1 MTHLILAGFM
11 GTGKSTVGR
20 LLAKR
25 LHLSFID
32 CDSAIEDTAGTS
44 IPEIFAAEGE
54 AAFRALETAVLTR
67 VLKGES
73 SVVALGGGALTIPEN
88 LALAKSAGPLIC
100 LAADP
105 AVILERVS
113 ATPGTR
119 PLLKVADP
127 LTKIRELLESREAS
141 YLQADVQVD
150 TTHLQ
155 PAQVVDEV
163 MDWLERVRVQLG
175 ERSYDIHI
183 AEGCHGWT
191 GRLLAELPQR
201 VSSAVV
207 ISNREIDGRYGKT
220 LRDSLKAAGI
230 PHSTLLVPAGERY
243 KSLET
248 ANRLYGDLI
257 RHKADRKS
265 VIIALGGGVIG
276 DLAGFVAG
284 TYQRGIRFLQVP
296 TSLLAQVDSS
306 VGGKVGVNHPQGK
319 NMIGVFLQPQAVFI
333 DPGTLSSLPM
343 RELRS
348 GLAEVVKHGVICDAS
363 FFDYLEG
370 HVDNILRLEPEAIKH
385 IIRRSCQIKGQ
396 VVEEDEKES
405 GLRAIL
411 NFGHTAAHAVETY
424 TSYDRYTHGEA
435 VAIGMVV
442 AARIA
447 HSVGMLR
454 AEPLHRLT
462 RLLERFG
469 LPTHLP
475 KADPAVLMGLMD
487 ADKKT
492 ISGQLRFVL
501 PRDFGT
507 VEIVT
512 DVPRDV
518 LRRALKES
526 VEL

>member
-1 MTHLILAGFM
+1 M

-25 LHLSFID
+25 LNLPFFD
-32 CDSAIEDTAGTS
+32 GDAVIEEVAGKS
-44 IPEIFAAEGE
+44 VPEIFAADGE
-54 AAFRALETAVLTR
+54 AAFRALETQVLTR
-67 VLKGES
+67 LLGGES

-88 LALAKSAGPLIC
+88 LALAKSAGPVIC
-100 LAADP
+100 LTAEP
-105 AVILERVS
+105 SVILQRVMS
-113 ATPGTR
+113 TPGTR

-127 LTKIRELLESREAS
+127 LAKIRELLESREAS

-155 PAQVVDEV
+155 PAQVVEEV
-163 MDWLERVRVQLG
+163 MDWLHHVRVELG

-183 AEGCHGWT
+183 AEGCHAWIGP
-191 GRLLAELPQR
+191 LLAKLPEL
-201 VSSAVV
+201 VSSAII
-207 ISNREIDGRYGKT
+207 ISNREISQRYGKV
-220 LRDSLKAAGI
+220 LRDSLKEAGI
-230 PHSTLLVPAGERY
+230 PLHTLLVPAGEKY
-243 KSLET
+243 KSLDT
-248 ANRLYGDLI
+248 AGRLYGDLI

-284 TYQRGIRFLQVP
+284 TYQRGIRFLQAP

-319 NMIGVFLQPQAVFI
+319 NMIGVFLQPQVVLI
-333 DPGTLSSLPM
+333 DPGTLSSLPI

-348 GLAEVVKHGVICDAS
+348 GLAEVIKHGVIRDES

-370 HVDNILRLEPEAIKH
+370 HVDNIMRLEPEAMKH
-385 IIRRSCQIKGQ
+385 IIRRSCQIKAR
-396 VVEEDEKES
+396 VVEEDEQEG

-435 VAIGMVV
+435 VSIGMVV

-447 HSVGMLR
+447 HSLGMLR

-462 RLLERFG
+462 RLLERFD

-487 ADKKT
+487 TDKKT
-492 ISGQLRFVL
+492 IAGQLRFVL
-501 PRDFGT
+501 PRELGA

-512 DVPRDV
+512 AVPRDV

>member
-11 GTGKSTVGR
+11 GTGKSTIGR
-20 LLAKR
+20 LLAER
-25 LHLSFID
+25 LRLPFID
-32 CDSAIEDTAGTS
+32 CDTEIEAAAGKS

-54 AAFRALETAVLTR
+54 AAFRALETQVLTR
-67 VLKGES
+67 VLKGDS
-73 SVVALGGGALTIPEN
+73 AIMALGGGALTIPEN
-88 LALAKSAGPLIC
+88 LALVKSAGPVIC
-100 LAADP
+100 LAANP
-105 AVILERVS
+105 SVIYQRVMAV
-113 ATPGTR
+113 PGQR

-127 LTKIRELLESREAS
+127 LAKIRDLLESREAS
-141 YLQADVQVD
+141 YLQADVQID
-150 TTHLQ
+150 TSHLE
-155 PAQVVDEV
+155 PDGVVEEV
-163 MDWLERVRVQLG
+163 LDWLHHVRVELD

-183 AEGCHGWT
+183 TPGCHAWAGP
-191 GRLLAELPQR
+191 LLAKLPQR
-201 VSSAVV
+201 VSSAVI
-207 ISNREIDGRYGKT
+207 ISNREIDQRYGKA
-220 LRDSLKAAGI
+220 LREGLKGAGI

-257 RHKADRKS
+257 RRKADRKS
-265 VIIALGGGVIG
+265 VIVALGGGVIG

-284 TYQRGIRFLQVP
+284 TYQRGIRFIQVP

-319 NMIGVFLQPQAVFI
+319 NMIGVFLQPQVVLI
-333 DPGTLSSLPM
+333 DPGTLSTLPI

-348 GLAEVVKHGVICDAS
+348 GLAEVVKHGAIRDES
-363 FFDYLEG
+363 FFTYLESR
-370 HVDNILRLEPEAIKH
+370 VDNILRLEPEAMEH
-385 IIRRSCQIKGQ
+385 IIRRSCQIKAH
-396 VVEEDEKES
+396 VVEEDEEEG

-447 HSVGMLR
+447 HSLGMLR

-487 ADKKT
+487 TDKKAVA
-492 ISGQLRFVL
+492 GQIRFVL
-501 PRDFGT
+501 PRDLGT

-518 LRRALKES
+518 LRCALKES
-526 VEL
+526 IEL

>member
-1 MTHLILAGFM
+1 MTHLLLAGFM
-11 GTGKSTVGR
+11 GTGKSTIGQ
-20 LLAKR
+20 LLAER
-25 LHLSFID
+25 LGLPFVD
-32 CDSAIEDTAGTS
+32 CDAAIEAAAGKP
-44 IPEIFAAEGE
+44 IPAIFATDGE
-54 AAFRALETAVLTR
+54 SAFRRLETEVLTR
-67 VLKGES
+67 VLRDDS
-73 SVVALGGGALTIPEN
+73 SVVALGGGALTIPDN
-88 LALAKSAGPLIC
+88 LALAKSAGPVIC

-105 AVILERVS
+105 AVILARVS

-127 LTKIRELLESREAS
+127 LAKIRELLESREAS
-141 YLQADVQVD
+141 YLQADVQID
-150 TTHLQ
+150 TTRLQ
-155 PAQVVDEV
+155 PGEVVDEV
-163 MDWLERVRVQLG
+163 MDWLHRVRVELG
-175 ERSYDIHI
+175 DRSYDIHI
-183 AEGCHGWT
+183 TEGCHAWT
-191 GRLLAELPQR
+191 GRLLSELPQR
-201 VSSAVV
+201 VSSAII
-207 ISNREIDGRYGKT
+207 ISNREIDQHYGKVV
-220 LRDSLKAAGI
+220 RDSLKDAGI
-230 PHSTLLVPAGERY
+230 PFHTLLVPAGERY

-257 RHKADRKS
+257 KRKADRKS

-296 TSLLAQVDSS
+296 TTLLAQVDSS

-319 NMIGVFLQPQAVFI
+319 NMIGVFLQPQVVLI
-333 DPGTLSSLPM
+333 DPGTLATLPI

-348 GLAEVVKHGVICDAS
+348 GLAEVVKHGAIRDES
-363 FFDYLEG
+363 FFEYLEG

-385 IIRRSCQIKGQ
+385 IVRRSCQIKGQ
-396 VVEEDEKES
+396 VVEEDEEEG

-411 NFGHTAAHAVETY
+411 NFGHTAAHAIETY

-435 VAIGMVV
+435 VSIGMVV

-447 HSVGMLR
+447 HSLGMLR

-462 RLLERFG
+462 RLLERFN

-487 ADKKT
+487 TDKKT
-492 ISGQLRFVL
+492 VAGQLRFVL
-501 PRDFGT
+501 LRDLGV

-512 DVPRDV
+512 DVPRDI

-526 VEL
+526 IEL